1 MQTDLVIRPGA
12 IRDGIATLRLAGVID
27 AHTLDKFEL
36 HLRQAC
42 ESGIRSLL
50 LDCDEVRYV
59 NSSGFGELVRYSDV
73 LREREGVLV
82 LARVPPKVGIILE
95 MLGLK
100 SIIPV
105 AASIQDGLAAAARKP
120 EIVEAPAGLGPS
132 APGPSGIPSPVAPP
146 TRMIVPSS
154 DRGVTSSL
162 PVAPPV
168 RVSLDEPTGLRTP
181 ISGGEA
187 DARTIQCAFCDSRV
201 RVSGGGRWV
210 CPACGAPFSTT
221 TEGGVAFDWSRAG
234 AEAVHLTFDA
244 SPRALAVFAGA
255 IEGALMERRV
265 AHARMRRFAREA
277 AHVGF
282 LLGEHAFLD
291 GRRGPLHGLMLAG
304 PQRLHMRLVDRGQR
318 LAEDAANIF
327 ATQSRLFLDFQYV
340 SLENGVNLTEFA
352 FAYEG
357 SGVFVG

>member
-1 MQTDLVIRPGA
+1 VQTDLVIRPGA
-12 IRDGIATLRLAGVID
+12 IRDGIGTLRLAGVID

-59 NSSGFGELVRYSDV
+59 NSSGFGELVRYSDR
-73 LREREGVLV
+73 LRERDGVLV
-82 LARVPPKVGIILE
+82 LARVPPKVAIILE

-105 AASIQDGLAAAARKP
+105 AASIQEGLAEAARKP
-120 EIVEAPAGLGPS
+120 KEAEAPS
-132 APGPSGIPSPVAPP
+132 APAPASTP
-146 TRMIVPSS
+146 RPDAHPAHAGVPSQ
-154 DRGVTSSL
+154 DRGVMSSL

-168 RVSLDEPTGLRTP
+168 RLSLDEPAGVRTP
-181 ISGGEA
+181 AAGGEI

-201 RVSGGGRWV
+201 RVSGGGRWI
-210 CPACGAPFSTT
+210 CPACGAPFSATS
-221 TEGGVAFDWSRAG
+221 EGGVAFDWSRAG
-234 AEAVHLTFDA
+234 ADAVHLTFDA

-291 GRRGPLHGLMLAG
+291 GRHGPLHALMLAG
-304 PQRLHMRLVDRGQR
+304 PERLHVRVVDRGQR